1 MKGRRLTAIVARDE
15 GRAKKALSQR
25 IEQFGATKGRGG
37 ALHAGVLLRHVALSG
52 PAPAAHEQA
61 ACVALKHEA
70 TGQRQQHAVQQHA
83 QQAQQDAALSGLLRK
98 VRHAHSL
105 RQPG

>member
-1 MKGRRLTAIVARDE
+1 M
-15 GRAKKALSQR
+15 
-25 IEQFGATKGRGG
+25 
-37 ALHAGVLLRHVALSG
+37 HAGVLLRHVALSG

-61 ACVALKHEA
+61 ACVALKHKA